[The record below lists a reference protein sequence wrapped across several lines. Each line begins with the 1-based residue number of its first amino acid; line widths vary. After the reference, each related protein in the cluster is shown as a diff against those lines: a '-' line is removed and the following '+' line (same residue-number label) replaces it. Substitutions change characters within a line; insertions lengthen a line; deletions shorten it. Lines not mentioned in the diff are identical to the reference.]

1 MTESPT
7 RVEVH
12 RRVVLPALV
21 VLTVVTGVVDA
32 VSLLGLGQVFVAVM
46 TGNVVFVGLGLAGA
60 QDVPLL
66 EPAVALAAFL
76 VGAAGAGR
84 VINRRAGHRGR
95 VLFGAVAVKL
105 AFALCAVLIAAVGL
119 HEDSRAARVAM
130 IVLMSAGMAVQNAG
144 VRRLGIPDFTT
155 TLLTMTLTGLAAESR
170 LAGGRGGQPVRRLTS
185 VVALA
190 GGAFVGAVLVLNVGL
205 AWPMALVACLL
216 VLVLAVTGWNLRRTV
231 AADWEVPR
239 P

>member
-1 MTESPT
+1 MTDSPT

-12 RRVVLPALV
+12 RRVVLPALI

-32 VSLLGLGQVFVAVM
+32 VSLLGLGQVFVAIM

-60 QDVPLL
+60 RGVPLL
-66 EPAVALAAFL
+66 EPAIALAAFL
-76 VGAAGAGR
+76 TGAAAAGR

-95 VLFGAVAVKL
+95 VLYGAVAVKL
-105 AFALCAVLIAAVGL
+105 AFALGAVLIAALGL
-119 HEDSRAARVAM
+119 HEDSRAARLAM
-130 IVLMSAGMAVQNAG
+130 IVLMSSGMAVQNAG
-144 VRRLGIPDFTT
+144 VRHLGIRDFTT
-155 TLLTMTLTGLAAESR
+155 TLLTLTLTGLAAESR
-170 LAGGRGGQPVRRLTS
+170 LAGGPGGRPVRRLTS

-190 GGAFVGAVLVLNVGL
+190 GGAFVGAALVLNVGL
-205 AWPMALVACLL
+205 VWPMALVACLL
-216 VLVLAVTGWNLRRTV
+216 VLVLTVTGLNLRRTV